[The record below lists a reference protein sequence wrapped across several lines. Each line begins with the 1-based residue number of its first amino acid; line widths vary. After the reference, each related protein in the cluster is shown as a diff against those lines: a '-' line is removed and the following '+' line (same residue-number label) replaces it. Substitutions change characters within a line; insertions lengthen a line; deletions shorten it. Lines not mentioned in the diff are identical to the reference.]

1 MKQKRFI
8 LPVLLCLVTAT
19 MLLLRIREQTNYGQ
33 VHVRVSGD
41 SSSAVAS
48 ILAVGPGG
56 SLTKLVR
63 RDDDAAIFS
72 QFGATG
78 PVHRIHVVTRP
89 GVTQQ
94 TVVEEIRVGENWC
107 TPSWQ
112 VPIVEGPIIVPLPAE
127 LQQAELRPAITEYV
141 PGRFSSLNFLDVHRA
156 INWQGDFWLL
166 LTPCVEAA
174 VMIVV
179 PWLLYCLLRPII
191 VRSLGT
197 SIPEQDLQRLNSGR
211 GLAGLVSRGV
221 LYLVMVFVIILVI
234 HQLYWQIPD
243 FHRIRWGNQFLVS
256 FLLLLVLG
264 CAVRAYCSRITRLVD
279 DRARI
284 RTAGLL
290 LLGVGLI
297 KLLWISGVDTAQ
309 TGDYQKYADYG
320 IQMASDDW
328 NSFSDREHTGFLI
341 FLRRAFVWTY
351 PLSLGVVR
359 GFIQADVVN
368 VALQLGSTALFGW
381 LVSRMFSVSVACC
394 SIPFFVLY
402 PGFWY
407 APTIMSHNT
416 PGYFWM
422 LAAWCSFEKLRQSA
436 SDCLSNGRVIRH
448 WVTFLMWCL
457 TLGICCGLME
467 LTKSLNQVL
476 VASLGLIAG
485 LELLRR
491 LASGGNVLEFSSHR
505 SGLLFC
511 GGMLV
516 ALLISGQTL
525 KLVDEQ
531 ILQKAG
537 NISLPSVS
545 FVDHILGVDSETD
558 GSAIWVNWWKRDYF
572 PLLRGALKEQLA
584 VRKILHEKLTC
595 GIQAFL
601 GVLRRNHFYSL
612 QSMDYAWRAFGGR
625 AGSTE
630 GAQEVYRVPWCGMQ
644 RRLIQGT
651 CLLLLFCTAARI
663 LLCPMFPITAAELF
677 PLCFSVGGYLA
688 IVLLAEAAP
697 YYGEIGVFPMIWSTG
712 LIVERFC
719 RLRNTMVLS
728 HE

>member
-1 MKQKRFI
+1 MNYKRFI
-8 LPVLLCLVTAT
+8 LLVLFCLVAAT

-48 ILAVGPGG
+48 VQAVGPGG
-56 SLTKLVR
+56 ALSKFFR

-72 QFGATG
+72 QFGAIS
-78 PVHRIHVVTRP
+78 PVLRIQVVTRR

-94 TVVEEIRVGENWC
+94 PVVEEIRVGENWC
-107 TPSWQ
+107 APSWQ
-112 VPIVEGPIIVPLPAE
+112 VPIVEGPIIVPLPVE
-127 LQQAELRPAITEYV
+127 LQQGEFRPAITEYV
-141 PGRFSSLNFLDVHRA
+141 PGRFSSLNFLDVHEA

-191 VRSLGT
+191 ARSAGS
-197 SIPEQDLQRLNSGR
+197 SIPQPDLQRRHSGR
-211 GLAGLVSRGV
+211 GPAGLVSRGV
-221 LYLVMVFVIILVI
+221 PYVVLVFVAILVI

-256 FLLLLVLG
+256 ILLLLLLG
-264 CAVRAYCSRITRLVD
+264 CAVGGYCRRITRLAD
-279 DRARI
+279 DRSRI

-297 KLLWISGVDTAQ
+297 KILWIFSVDTVQ

-320 IQMASDDW
+320 MQMASGDW
-328 NSFSDREHTGFLI
+328 TSFSDREHTGFLI

-359 GFIQADVVN
+359 GIIQPEVVN
-368 VALQLGSTALFGW
+368 VLLQLGSTSLFGW
-381 LVSRMFSVSVACC
+381 LVSRMFSVAVACC

-436 SDCLSNGRVIRH
+436 GECLSEHRTGWHRPA
-448 WVTFLMWCL
+448 FLMWCL
-457 TLGICCGLME
+457 TLGICLGLME
-467 LTKSLNQVL
+467 LTKLLNQMLIAGLVL
-476 VASLGLIAG
+476 VAG

-491 LASGGNVLEFSSHR
+491 LAGDGNVLAFSSRR
-505 SGLLFC
+505 SALLFC
-511 GGMLV
+511 GGLV
-516 ALLISGQTL
+516 GAMLISSRTV
-525 KLVDEQ
+525 KVVDQQ
-531 ILQKAG
+531 ILQRAAP
-537 NISLPSVS
+537 ISQSSTS

-558 GSAIWVNWWKRDYF
+558 GSSIWVNWWKRDYF
-572 PLLRGALKEQLA
+572 PLLSGSLKEQLA
-584 VRKILHEKLTC
+584 VRKLLHEKLTC

-601 GVLRRNHFYSL
+601 GVMRRNHFYSL
-612 QSMDYAWRAFGGR
+612 QSMDYAWRAFGAR
-625 AGSTE
+625 ARSAE
-630 GAQEVYRVPWCGMQ
+630 GAQEVYRVPWFGMQ

-663 LLCPMFPITAAELF
+663 LVGPIFPVTAAELF
-677 PLCFSVGGYLA
+677 PLFFSVGGYLA

-712 LIVERFC
+712 LVVERFC
-719 RLRNTMVLS
+719 RLQNLMVLCD
-728 HE
+728 E

>member
-1 MKQKRFI
+1 MKPKRFI

-48 ILAVGPGG
+48 ILAVGPAG

-94 TVVEEIRVGENWC
+94 PLVEEIRVGENWC

-112 VPIVEGPIIVPLPAE
+112 VPIVEGPIIVPLPVE
-127 LQQAELRPAITEYV
+127 LQQGEFRPAITEYV
-141 PGRFSSLNFLDVHRA
+141 PGRFSSLNFLDVHEA

-179 PWLLYCLLRPII
+179 PWFLYCLLRPII

-197 SIPEQDLQRLNSGR
+197 SIPEQDLQLLNSGP

-221 LYLVMVFVIILVI
+221 LYLVMVFVAILVI

-243 FHRIRWGNQFLVS
+243 FRRIRWGNQFLVS
-256 FLLLLVLG
+256 TLLLLALG
-264 CAVRAYCSRITRLVD
+264 WAIRAYCCRMTRLVD

-297 KLLWISGVDTAQ
+297 KLLWISSVDTVQ

-320 IQMASDDW
+320 MQMASGDW
-328 NSFSDREHTGFLI
+328 NSFSDREHTGFPI

-359 GFIQADVVN
+359 GIIQPEGVN
-368 VALQLGSTALFGW
+368 VAFQLGSTVLFGW

-436 SDCLSNGRVIRH
+436 GECLSEHRTGWHRPA
-448 WVTFLMWCL
+448 FLMWCL
-457 TLGICCGLME
+457 TLGICLGLME
-467 LTKSLNQVL
+467 LTKLLNQMLIAGLVL
-476 VASLGLIAG
+476 VAG

-491 LASGGNVLEFSSHR
+491 LAGDGNVLAFSSRR
-505 SGLLFC
+505 SALLFC
-511 GGMLV
+511 GGLIV
-516 ALLISGQTL
+516 AMLISSRAV
-525 KLVDEQ
+525 KLVDQ
-531 ILQKAG
+531 QVLQRAAPV
-537 NISLPSVS
+537 SLPSTS

-572 PLLRGALKEQLA
+572 PLLSGSLKEQLA
-584 VRKILHEKLTC
+584 VRKLLHEKLTC
-595 GIQAFL
+595 GIQAFS

-663 LLCPMFPITAAELF
+663 LLGPICAVTAAELF

-712 LIVERFC
+712 LIVERSC
-719 RLRNTMVLS
+719 RSQNLMVLP

>member
-8 LPVLLCLVTAT
+8 LSGLLCLVAAT
-19 MLLLRIREQTNYGQ
+19 MLLLRIREQANYGQ

-48 ILAVGPGG
+48 ILAAGPDG
-56 SLTKLVR
+56 SLSKLVR
-63 RDDDAAIFS
+63 RDDDATIFS

-94 TVVEEIRVGENWC
+94 PVVEEIRVGENWC
-107 TPSWQ
+107 APSWQ
-112 VPIVEGPIIVPLPAE
+112 LPIVKGPIFVPLPAE
-127 LQQAELRPAITEYV
+127 LQKSDLRPAITEYV
-141 PGRFSSLNFLDVHRA
+141 PGRFSTLSFLDSHRA

-166 LTPCVEAA
+166 LTPCIEAA

-179 PWLLYCLLRPII
+179 PWFLYRLLHLFI
-191 VRSLGT
+191 VRSMRT
-197 SIPEQDLQRLNSGR
+197 SIPEQDLKRLHSGR
-211 GLAGLVSRGV
+211 WLAGLVSRAV
-221 LYLVMVFVIILVI
+221 LYVVVVFVAILVI

-256 FLLLLVLG
+256 ILLLLVLG
-264 CAVRAYCSRITRLVD
+264 CAVWAYCCRITRLSD

-297 KLLWISGVDTAQ
+297 KLLWISSVDTAQ

-320 IQMASDDW
+320 MQMAFGDW
-328 NSFSDREHTGFLI
+328 TSFSDREHTGFPV

-351 PLSLGVVR
+351 PLSLGVTR
-359 GFIQADVVN
+359 GIIQPEVVN
-368 VALQLGSTALFGW
+368 VLLQLGSTALFGW
-381 LVSRMFSVSVACC
+381 LVSRMFSVSVGCC

-436 SDCLSNGRVIRH
+436 SECLSEDRTGWHRPA
-448 WVTFLMWCL
+448 FLMWCL
-457 TLGICCGLME
+457 TLGISFGLME
-467 LTKSLNQVL
+467 LTKMLNQML
-476 VASLGLIAG
+476 MAG
-485 LELLRR
+485 LFLVVGFELLRR
-491 LASGGNVLEFSSHR
+491 LAGDGNVLEFSSRR
-505 SGLLFC
+505 SALLFC
-511 GGMLV
+511 GGLV
-516 ALLISGQTL
+516 IAMLISSRAV
-525 KLVDEQ
+525 KVVDQ
-531 ILQKAG
+531 QVLQRATPV
-537 NISLPSVS
+537 SPPSTS

-572 PLLRGALKEQLA
+572 PLLSGSLKEQLA
-584 VRKILHEKLTC
+584 VRKLLHEKLTC

-612 QSMDYAWRAFGGR
+612 QSTDYAWRAFGSR

-644 RRLIQGT
+644 RRVIQGT
-651 CLLLLFCTAARI
+651 CFLLLFCAAARI
-663 LLCPMFPITAAELF
+663 LLCPIFPVTAAELM

-719 RLRNTMVLS
+719 RLQNSMVLS